1 MKIATIDPVG
11 NKAGIDHY
19 DVQLLNGLVE
29 AGDECFLYSNFDYN
43 GTSIRYKRWFVNAG
57 VSKVSAITSN
67 FIGFFKGFID
77 AKRNGV
83 KWLILHVFR
92 AGVFDLFMFTIARIL
107 GFKIVA
113 IVHDIESLDTFT
125 VPFVRKAVI
134 GILPSIRVVH
144 NEFCKLELEK
154 NIGKSALQN
163 TGIIPH
169 VNFVSIFKSLH
180 EDTTQRNLLT
190 QNTKIK
196 NQLFPEIANALNENI
211 PLILFFGQIKKA
223 KGVDILLEAISK
235 SKTNYKVI
243 IAGKLRNEIWDKYQ
257 SIINKNNIQE
267 RVIPIIRH
275 ISDEERDVLFTMSKC
290 IVLPYRWIYQS
301 GVLLMTMSFPMTII
315 ASNLPPNADLISDN
329 KNGLLFTPEDSN
341 ALAEKID
348 SIVNNPTLANELQ
361 KQAFI
366 DVQKFNSSTVIGKQY
381 HDLISEYNSR

>member
-381 HDLISEYNSR
+381 HDLISEYN

>member
-1 MKIATIDPVG
+1 
-11 NKAGIDHY
+11 
-19 DVQLLNGLVE
+19 
-29 AGDECFLYSNFDYN
+29 
-43 GTSIRYKRWFVNAG
+43 
-57 VSKVSAITSN
+57 
-67 FIGFFKGFID
+67 
-77 AKRNGV
+77 
-83 KWLILHVFR
+83 LHVFR

-381 HDLISEYNSR
+381 HDLISEYN

>member
-92 AGVFDLFMFTIARIL
+92 AGVFDLFMFSVARIL

-125 VPFVRKAVI
+125 VPFVRKTVI
-134 GILPSIRVVH
+134 GTLPTIRVVH

-154 NIGKSALQN
+154 SIGKKSLLN

-169 VNFVSIFKSLH
+169 VNFVDLFKSLH
-180 EDTTQRNLLT
+180 EYPSQRNLLK
-190 QNTKIK
+190 QNSKIQ

>member
-1 MKIATIDPVG
+1 MKIAIIDPVG

-19 DVQLLNGLVE
+19 DVQLLSGLIE
-29 AGDECFLYSNFDYN
+29 AGDECYLYSNFNYK
-43 GTSIRYKRWFVNAG
+43 GTSIRYKRWFVNSG

-67 FIGFFKGFID
+67 FLGFFKGFID

-83 KWLILHVFR
+83 KWLIFHVFR

-107 GFKIVA
+107 GFKILA
-113 IVHDIESLDTFT
+113 IVHDVESLDTFT
-125 VPFVRKAVI
+125 IPFVRKTVI
-134 GILPSIRVVH
+134 GTLPTIRVVH

-154 NIGKSALQN
+154 SIGKNSLRN

-169 VNFVSIFKSLH
+169 VNFVDLFKSLH
-180 EDTTQRNLLT
+180 EYPSQRDLLK
-190 QNTKIK
+190 QNTKIQ
-196 NQLFPEIANALNENI
+196 NQLSPEIANAINEDI

-243 IAGKLRNEIWDKYQ
+243 IAGKLRNETWDKYQ
-257 SIINKNNIQE
+257 SIINKNNIQA

-275 ISDEERDVLFTMSKC
+275 ISDEERDILFAISNC

-315 ASNLPPNADLISDN
+315 ASNLPPNADLITDN

-341 ALAEKID
+341 DLAEKID
-348 SIVNNPTLANELQ
+348 SIINDQILVKDLQ

-366 DVQKFNSSTVIGKQY
+366 DVQQFNSSTVIGKQY
-381 HDLISEYNSR
+381 HDLISKFN